1 MKTRCGRGDIEV
13 LMIFLKL
20 LIFPSLEWWPD
31 KIRRPEQTKRRFEDP
46 LKYRFGQIS
55 FKAFAMDPAM

>member
-1 MKTRCGRGDIEV
+1 
-13 LMIFLKL
+13 MIFLKL

-46 LKYRFGQIS
+46 LKYRFGRIS